1 MGNRKLD
8 NVLPFF
14 LLSQFALPFF
24 PLPLFHTLIFLLPG
38 FSTLLFFVAAFSGC
52 PIFRLPFL
60 PLPLYFSSPFYRF
73 RFRRESHDS
82 ISWFLATM
90 LRRLIKCC
98 VRRKFT
104 SCTVCIAYREWQL
117 RDGRTSYW
125 YRHRS
130 DHMHCSCN
138 QCFCHQILQ
147 VRAVWYSTG
156 TVHASSSLHNGSITK
171 RSIFSYIGNCILD
184 T

>member
-8 NVLPFF
+8 NALPFF

-24 PLPLFHTLIFLLPG
+24 PLPLFHTLIFCCPVFLPSY
-38 FSTLLFFVAAFSGC
+38 FSLPIFPVVQFSGC
-52 PIFRLPFL
+52 RFYRCRFISVP
-60 PLPLYFSSPFYRF
+60 PFYRF

-147 VRAVWYSTG
+147 VRTVWYCT
-156 TVHASSSLHNGSITK
+156 
-171 RSIFSYIGNCILD
+171 CE
-184 T
+184 